1 MIRTIVKYP
10 HPALRTK
17 GEIIRKVDDDL
28 RKLVDDMLETMA
40 AANGVGLAAQQIA
53 MPLQLAVIDVAVAKE
68 RPSIMWIKGK
78 EVDLADYMPLV
89 LINPKL
95 EQSGRPDTEVEGCL
109 SFPEITEEISRPEKI
124 KVKTHQ
130 LDGSVLEFEATG
142 LLARAVQHEYDHLQ
156 GVLFID
162 RMNSAV
168 KASLA
173 GYLKRMKR
181 LQETGA

>member
-1 MIRTIVKYP
+1 MIHTIVKYG

-17 GEIIRKVDDDL
+17 GEIVRKIDDDL
-28 RKLVDDMLETMA
+28 RSLVDDMLETME
-40 AANGVGLAAQQIA
+40 AANGVGLAAQQIG

-68 RPSIMWIKGK
+68 RPSTMWIGGE
-78 EVDLADYMPLV
+78 EVELVDYMPLV

-95 EQSGRPDTEVEGCL
+95 EQSGRPEVEIEGCL

-124 KVKTHQ
+124 HVKTHQ
-130 LDGSVLEFEATG
+130 MDGSVLDFEATG

-181 LQETGA
+181 MQETGA